1 MSLPLSSSQCSRKC
15 KTNVKDFHKNPGVIF
30 RDYVFAKIGKKLSL
44 EIKEYEE
51 ENELVFNLFLSSP
64 SPDLQI
70 VLNRILKEVSIV
82 ILIHHS
88 RRL

>member
-1 MSLPLSSSQCSRKC
+1 MTKIFR
-15 KTNVKDFHKNPGVIF
+15 KNPGVIF

-44 EIKEYEE
+44 KINEYEE
-51 ENELVFNLFLSSP
+51 KNKLVLDLFLSSS
-64 SPDLQI
+64 SPDLEI
-70 VLNRILKEVSIV
+70 AVNRILKEVSIV